1 MVAHTLE
8 RRRQGDDCMFE
19 ASLVSTVSSSKSE
32 LFRDTPSGFKEEE
45 EEKKIK
51 KQVNLVDRDFREE
64 RASSDV

>member
-8 RRRQGDDCMFE
+8 RPRQGDDCMFE

-32 LFRDTPSGFKEEE
+32 LFRGTPSGFKEEE
-45 EEKKIK
+45 EKKVK